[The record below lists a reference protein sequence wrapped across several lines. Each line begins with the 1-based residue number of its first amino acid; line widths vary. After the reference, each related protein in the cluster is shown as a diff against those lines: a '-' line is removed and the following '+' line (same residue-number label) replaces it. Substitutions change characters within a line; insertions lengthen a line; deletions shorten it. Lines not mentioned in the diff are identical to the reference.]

1 MSDERSFAELLAD
14 APRAADEK
22 HVTLVG
28 TLGKSDDPKTF
39 VLYVSDGSP
48 HTIDVAAVKK
58 HTVLGHSVGRAIVQI
73 EVDREHLPE
82 SLSQLGGLGYSL
94 NEGAGT
100 GVADIGHTTPVT
112 DHLTIA
118 IFDVAPTAAFIDH
131 GTPAYLDTIGTIVGA
146 DQHGTLQETISDPG
160 TVIDPALRYA
170 GAGISPFSL
179 ALQHHVAQAQIE
191 ALASWNPG
199 QRTYYGYPTPLSWG
213 FDHHPPIFKVIS
225 DPGENAR

>member
-73 EVDREHLPE
+73 EVEREHLPE
-82 SLSQLGGLGYSL
+82 SLSRELGGLGYSL

-100 GVADIGHTTPVT
+100 GVADIGHTNAIA
-112 DHLTIA
+112 DYLTIG
-118 IFDVAPTAAFIDH
+118 IFDH
-131 GTPAYLDTIGTIVGA
+131 GTPASFDTLGTLVGA

-160 TVIDPALRYA
+160 IREVDPAQRYA

-213 FDHHPPIFKVIS
+213 FDHHPPVFKVIS